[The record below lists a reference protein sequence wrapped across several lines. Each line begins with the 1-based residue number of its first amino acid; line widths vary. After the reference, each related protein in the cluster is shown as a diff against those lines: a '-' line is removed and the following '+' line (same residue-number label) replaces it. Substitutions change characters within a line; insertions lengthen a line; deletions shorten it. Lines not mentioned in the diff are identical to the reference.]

1 VFDIW
6 VVKLAKWWWITMW
19 ARLGR
24 GWGWGG
30 GGGLRGGKLA
40 AALAAMGAA

>member
-1 VFDIW
+1 
-6 VVKLAKWWWITMW
+6 MW

-24 GWGWGG
+24 VEGG
-30 GGGLRGGKLA
+30 VGLRGGKLA